1 MGTCRQAKG
10 AGELLELE
18 VELQLEAVASVC
30 VCVCVCS
37 LGHRWKKIL
46 ANQLKDICEY
56 CWPCKLQIRPK
67 RLETKR
73 IVANNE

>member
-30 VCVCVCS
+30 VCVCVYVRS
-37 LGHRWKKIL
+37 VTGGRKYW
-46 ANQLKDICEY
+46 
-56 CWPCKLQIRPK
+56 
-67 RLETKR
+67 R
-73 IVANNE
+73 IN